1 MNHSASKLVKK
12 LAILSLLT
20 TGISSGCTTNIDND
34 AFRAGAIEIKI
45 DEVTSDEIYPSAGDE
60 IDWKMVFVPTP
71 GDIIVNTFWDDP
83 AAVFNVSVGIYDRF
97 GIPIKVEKRDTA
109 SGTGEVRAFTPESG
123 LHYVKVMAE
132 SGRSIYSMN
141 LKFETNYEGFTTL
154 DEAPGYTAYV
164 DFDAEREMN
173 AKAKGAAG
181 APSGAG
187 AGTSPAGAAPAD
199 NSALAAPAGA
209 VVLPTAAA
217 GGAVVLPTAAA
228 GGIAASNGASGPTIV
243 REAGSGGGYASAEP
257 RTVNMKTSAVA
268 TEKESV
274 KPIVADIKGRH
285 KKIDAEILS
294 VTSRKKGAQFKINVG
309 KSNGVREGSVGE
321 IYVDGQ
327 ILEGGRF
334 KVDKIL
340 DSSSIVVTNASAKDV
355 KRASKVVV
363 KVPE

>member
-1 MNHSASKLVKK
+1 M
-12 LAILSLLT
+12 
-20 TGISSGCTTNIDND
+20 
-34 AFRAGAIEIKI
+34 
-45 DEVTSDEIYPSAGDE
+45 
-60 IDWKMVFVPTP
+60 
-71 GDIIVNTFWDDP
+71 
-83 AAVFNVSVGIYDRF
+83 
-97 GIPIKVEKRDTA
+97 
-109 SGTGEVRAFTPESG
+109 
-123 LHYVKVMAE
+123 
-132 SGRSIYSMN
+132 
-141 LKFETNYEGFTTL
+141 
-154 DEAPGYTAYV
+154 
-164 DFDAEREMN
+164 
-173 AKAKGAAG
+173 
-181 APSGAG
+181 
-187 AGTSPAGAAPAD
+187 
-199 NSALAAPAGA
+199 
-209 VVLPTAAA
+209 
-217 GGAVVLPTAAA
+217 LPTAAA

>member
-187 AGTSPAGAAPAD
+187 A
-199 NSALAAPAGA
+199 